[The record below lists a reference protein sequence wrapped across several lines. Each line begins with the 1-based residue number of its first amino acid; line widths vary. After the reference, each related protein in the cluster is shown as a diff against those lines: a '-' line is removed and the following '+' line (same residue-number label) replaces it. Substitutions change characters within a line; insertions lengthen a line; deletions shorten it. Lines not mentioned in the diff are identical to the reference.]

1 MAAVRMTSTPG
12 TPRRIWLARLRRAWA
27 IAGAA
32 AGAVFIVWS
41 LIAYQASGDAR
52 GALESTPA
60 VAVSDH
66 DGYWKFQPKQ
76 AASVGLLFFPG
87 ALVDPAAYA
96 PIAGAVAAR
105 GFTVLLVRVPRRG
118 AFGGA
123 ESDELS
129 LRYRRALRETV
140 QDGGPA
146 RWVVA
151 GHSRGG
157 VISANVLRTAPEG
170 MAGLVLIGTSHPRD
184 FSLAHLQIP
193 VTQIYGTRDTVAD
206 VEKVVAARR
215 NLPPSI
221 TIVEIDGGNHSQF
234 GSYGFQPGDWPA
246 RIPRAEQQRRT
257 VDAIVGTL
265 ARSVPDLAR
274 RTTFAH
280 PYGSVVAF
288 CCPC

>member
-1 MAAVRMTSTPG
+1 MTSNPG
-12 TPRRIWLARLRRAWA
+12 RPRRTWLARLRRAWA
-27 IAGAA
+27 ITGAA

-41 LIAYQASGDAR
+41 LIAYRASGEAR
-52 GALESTPA
+52 AALESTSA
-60 VAVSDH
+60 VVVSDH
-66 DGYWKFQPKQ
+66 DGYWEFQPKQ
-76 AASVGLLFFPG
+76 PAIVGLLFFPG

-96 PIAGAVAAR
+96 PIARAVAER
-105 GFTVLLVRVPRRG
+105 GHTALLVRVPRRG

-123 ESDELS
+123 ESNEFS

-140 QDGGPA
+140 QGGGPP

-157 VISANVLRTAPEG
+157 VISTNVLRTLREG
-170 MAGLVLIGTSHPRD
+170 VAGLVLIGTSHPRD

-193 VTQIYGTRDTVAD
+193 VTQIYGTRDTIAD
-206 VEKVVAARR
+206 VDKVVAARR

-246 RIPRAEQQRRT
+246 SIPRREQQQRT
-257 VDAIVGTL
+257 VDAIVATL
-265 ARSVPDLAR
+265 ARSVR
-274 RTTFAH
+274 
-280 PYGSVVAF
+280 
-288 CCPC
+288 